1 MGLRLNIAVV
11 GGGHGALAA
20 AADLSLRGHHVRLRL
35 RNRER
40 FAEVFRTGEV
50 ALTGVAGEGVGRV
63 AEVTDDVA
71 VAVRDAEL
79 VLVPMPATTQADVA
93 ERLAGH
99 LPEGVVVA
107 LLPGTFGAY
116 PLGRRLGVP
125 VAETATL
132 PYGARFRGGHVVS
145 TALRAHHLPAGV
157 YPARDSGPALARLA
171 AAYPAVEP
179 VEDALSAALLNSN
192 GALHAPLVLMNAG
205 PIERLG
211 EYDIHVEGTT
221 EGIKAV
227 IAGLDEERIAL
238 RRALGYTSAHWP
250 LMDYY
255 RDHEWFYGAFAHS
268 TVRRRSVW
276 REGLRFDHRYLT
288 EDVGI
293 GLVLWSSLG
302 RALGVPTPHADA
314 FIQLASTV
322 LGRDLRASGRTLENL
337 GLAGLDAAGIR
348 DRL

>member
-1 MGLRLNIAVV
+1 MNIAVI

-20 AADLSLRGHHVRLRL
+20 AADLALRGHRVRLRL

-40 FAEVFRTGEV
+40 FADVFRTGEV
-50 ALTGVAGEGVGRV
+50 AMTGVAGEGVGTM

-71 VAVRDAEL
+71 AAVRDAEL
-79 VLVPMPATTQADVA
+79 VLVPMPATAQADIA

-99 LPEGVVVA
+99 LPAGVVVA

-116 PLGRRLGVP
+116 PVGRRLGVA

-132 PYGARFRGGHVVS
+132 PYGARFGGGNSVR
-145 TALRAHHLPAGV
+145 TAMGAHHLPAGV
-157 YPARDSGPALARLA
+157 YPARDTEAALAVLA
-171 AAYPAVEP
+171 AAYPAMEP

-221 EGIKAV
+221 ARILAV
-227 IAGLDEERIAL
+227 IAALDEERIAL
-238 RRALGYTSAHWP
+238 RRPLGYRSPDWP

-255 RDHEWFYGAFAHS
+255 RDRDWFYGAGAFS
-268 TVRRRSVW
+268 TVQRQSVW
-276 REGLRFDHRYLT
+276 REPLGFDHRYLV
-288 EDVGI
+288 EDVQI
-293 GLVLWSSLG
+293 GLVLWASLG
-302 RALGVPTPHADA
+302 QALAVPTPHADA
-314 FIQLASTV
+314 FVRLASTV
-322 LGRDLRASGRTLENL
+322 LGQDLRGRGRTLASL
-337 GLAGLDAAGIR
+337 GLAGLDAAGLR
-348 DRL
+348 HRL

>member
-1 MGLRLNIAVV
+1 MRIAVI

-20 AADLSLRGHHVRLRL
+20 AADLALRGHQVRLRL

-40 FAEVFRTGEV
+40 FAEVFRTGQV
-50 ALTGVAGEGVGRV
+50 VITGVAGEGLGRV
-63 AEVTDDVA
+63 AEVTQEVA
-71 VAVRDAEL
+71 AAVRDAEL
-79 VLVPMPATTQADVA
+79 VLVPMPATTQDDVSD
-93 ERLAGH
+93 RLAGH
-99 LPEGVVVA
+99 LPGGVVVA

-116 PLGRRLGVP
+116 VVGRRLGVP

-132 PYGARFRGGHVVS
+132 PYGARFSGGQVVS

-157 YPARDSGPALARLA
+157 YPARDSAAALAVLA

-227 IAGLDEERIAL
+227 ISGLDDERIAL
-238 RRALGYTSAHWP
+238 RRALGYASPDWP

-255 RDHEWFYGAFAHS
+255 RDREWFYGAFAH
-268 TVRRRSVW
+268 TKVQRRSVW

-288 EDVGI
+288 EDVEI

-322 LGRDLRASGRTLENL
+322 LGRDLRTSGRTLENL
-337 GLAGLDAAGIR
+337 GLAGLDAAAIR
-348 DRL
+348 TRL